1 MLSSLAHAFDGGDNR
16 PSTLKDVSFFER
28 RLGSATADTGT
39 IMDAGTSSIHMP
51 WSSSSPSSSSGAGN
65 VSLQAGSMFVHEQRV
80 EVPLPRFQPLPLTGV
95 SIVDAEFRR
104 RSEMFVQEMHRE
116 FSAFSLTGLTWLE
129 QRAKEDAQV
138 ATERAAEDAAI
149 ARRRAEEDGALAA
162 RRQRA
167 DLERRKAGTFEK
179 EREAQET
186 QLISRWKSKSGELQ
200 ASLKEAVASY
210 EAHKALE
217 AQRLKEDV
225 ARASAEA
232 ARNAD
237 LEVERAIRTAEQA
250 EEARLKAELDK
261 LRMST
266 TPSVRSLTLVGAQ
279 QVAPALRYAVGV
291 VALKQTDLATKLF
304 EAFDGD
310 ADGDVSTADAGYLLG
325 LLTAGTLRDR
335 VDAACDAP
343 GAPGAGSHLTRS
355 AALMQLQL
363 CARVRKLAAPK
374 TTALLQHANTMQVP
388 TPEAIDRAVADHFG
402 GGTQQPAENFRHW
415 ASSSAVVAP
424 LFLPL

>member
-1 MLSSLAHAFDGGDNR
+1 MLSSLAHAFEGGDSR

-51 WSSSSPSSSSGAGN
+51 WSSLSPSSSSGAGN

-167 DLERRKAGTFEK
+167 DMERRKAGTFEK

-210 EAHKALE
+210 EAQKALE

-291 VALKQTDLATKLF
+291 VGGPLRLKDRSWWKLLHTLECEGLTPRTEPRLDLDLTSCARSLSCPVLPRLRRAACSPTHLAACLCWILSSPSQLSNRRTSRRNSLKP
-304 EAFDGD
+304 
-310 ADGDVSTADAGYLLG
+310 ST
-325 LLTAGTLRDR
+325 GTLM
-335 VDAACDAP
+335 V
-343 GAPGAGSHLTRS
+343 
-355 AALMQLQL
+355 M
-363 CARVRKLAAPK
+363 
-374 TTALLQHANTMQVP
+374 
-388 TPEAIDRAVADHFG
+388 
-402 GGTQQPAENFRHW
+402 
-415 ASSSAVVAP
+415 
-424 LFLPL
+424 

>member
-291 VALKQTDLATKLF
+291 VGGPLRLKDRSWWKLLHTLECEGLTPRTEPRLDLDLTSCARSLSCPVLPRLRRAACSPTHLAACLCWILSSPSQLSNRRTSRRNSLKP
-304 EAFDGD
+304 
-310 ADGDVSTADAGYLLG
+310 ST
-325 LLTAGTLRDR
+325 GTLM
-335 VDAACDAP
+335 V
-343 GAPGAGSHLTRS
+343 
-355 AALMQLQL
+355 M
-363 CARVRKLAAPK
+363 
-374 TTALLQHANTMQVP
+374 
-388 TPEAIDRAVADHFG
+388 
-402 GGTQQPAENFRHW
+402 
-415 ASSSAVVAP
+415 
-424 LFLPL
+424 

>member
-1 MLSSLAHAFDGGDNR
+1 
-16 PSTLKDVSFFER
+16 
-28 RLGSATADTGT
+28 
-39 IMDAGTSSIHMP
+39 
-51 WSSSSPSSSSGAGN
+51 
-65 VSLQAGSMFVHEQRV
+65 MFVHEQRV

-291 VALKQTDLATKLF
+291 VGGPLRLKDRSWWKLLHTLECEGLTPPLKQTDLATKLF

-325 LLTAGTLRDR
+325 LLTAGTL
-335 VDAACDAP
+335 P
-343 GAPGAGSHLTRS
+343 
-355 AALMQLQL
+355 ALMQLQL